1 MFKDY
6 RITLRKLL
14 GLVISTT
21 ITSISSVGDV
31 QQPSRHVDEASNSA
45 GLPNRPVHVH
55 ALGLGAD
62 RLRLSLKNENKQFS
76 VGAHSCDKR

>member
-31 QQPSRHVDEASNSA
+31 QQPSRHVDEVLNSA
-45 GLPNRPVHVH
+45 GLPNRPIK
-55 ALGLGAD
+55 ALSLGAE
-62 RLRLSLKNENKQFS
+62 RLRLSQKMRINKVIS
-76 VGAHSCDKR
+76 AR